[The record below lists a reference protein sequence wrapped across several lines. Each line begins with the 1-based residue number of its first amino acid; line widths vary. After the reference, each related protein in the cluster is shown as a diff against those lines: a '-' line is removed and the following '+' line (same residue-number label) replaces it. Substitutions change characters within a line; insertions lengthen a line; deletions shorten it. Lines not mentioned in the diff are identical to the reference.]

1 MIDFFPLG
9 GWLLIALRICGTAA
23 LAFLVWRHARG
34 GRIEQQLRRMAVAGG
49 QHTLSAARRGFSST
63 TATLGGTMD
72 SLNRKHVL
80 LLLILSG
87 IALTW
92 YTGWFTD
99 FQSTLNYGLGIAL
112 KILLPF
118 LVLAT
123 AGGIGIMYLVRRWLA
138 PPVQAQAPYAAPI
151 APAAVVPPVATP
163 PAAAPVVAPVA
174 TPVAAAPAVDPGTP
188 PDTDPSRLTRFARDS
203 WLSLGA
209 VLLILLPLTALYLL
223 GSDPTGL
230 MPSSASASFVHHPVL
245 WKYIVI
251 FLALCFTFR
260 WGAQLPWTLGWAFIA
275 LRAIAFGAF
284 AYSVYPHIVAN
295 LPAFGAYLA
304 NEGWVMAARVV
315 EWIRVW
321 MPQREVFTFLF
332 VLLSLGGRIKVVA
345 ADGLRYG
352 GFARLLSFLLIILI
366 SATLFAICDQRFGWG
381 VLAYAGMPGI
391 SRIYLVEG
399 LFAFGLL
406 AFAVSYYATGHL
418 PREQLRYLS
427 AIAMLMAAFFFLGF
441 DDSNRW
447 WSGLGPIIEL
457 LMTLGVWG
465 FVIPFTYMALS
476 LVPGLGWLMSKVAI
490 IAILVLVLLGML
502 ATSSGLVSRL
512 AGHPQK
518 NAAAECQYIFPP
530 GITNHIT
537 VKPGNWSGW
546 LCWEET
552 SKAEW
557 ATTTL
562 KRGHLWAEFRDAN
575 KQPVNTPDLKT
586 LTGKSGSRQV
596 AIAFHVSPDA
606 DGELLISV
614 AVNDK

>member
-1 MIDFFPLG
+1 
-9 GWLLIALRICGTAA
+9 
-23 LAFLVWRHARG
+23 
-34 GRIEQQLRRMAVAGG
+34 
-49 QHTLSAARRGFSST
+49 
-63 TATLGGTMD
+63 MD
-72 SLNRKHVL
+72 TLNRKHVL

-138 PPVQAQAPYAAPI
+138 PPVPAQASYAAPV

-163 PAAAPVVAPVA
+163 PAAAPVAAPVA

-203 WLSLGA
+203 WPSLAA
-209 VLLILLPLTALYLL
+209 VILILLPLTALYLL

-230 MPSSASASFVHHPVL
+230 MPQSASASLVHHPVL
-245 WKYIVI
+245 WKYVVI

-260 WGAQLPWTLGWAFIA
+260 WGAQLPRTLGWAFIT

-295 LPAFGAYLA
+295 LPVFGAYLTK
-304 NEGWVMAARVV
+304 EGWVTAARVV
-315 EWIRVW
+315 EWVRIW
-321 MPQREVFTFLF
+321 MPQREAFT
-332 VLLSLGGRIKVVA
+332 VLLILGSLAGRIKVFA
-345 ADGLRYG
+345 ADGLVYG

-366 SATLFAICDQRFGWG
+366 SATLFTLCDQRFGWG
-381 VLAYAGMPGI
+381 ILASAGMPTLG
-391 SRIYLVEG
+391 RIYLVEG

-418 PREQLRYLS
+418 PREQLKVLS
-427 AIAMLMAAFFFLGF
+427 VVAMLMALFFFLGF

-457 LMTLGVWG
+457 LLTLGVWG
-465 FVIPFTYMALS
+465 FVIPFIYMTLS
-476 LVPGLGWLMSKVAI
+476 LVPGLGRLMSKTAI
-490 IAILVLVLLGML
+490 IAILTLLLLGIL
-502 ATSSGLVSRL
+502 ATSSGITARF
-512 AGHPQK
+512 AGQSQK
-518 NAAAECQYIFPP
+518 ASVAECRYIFPP

-546 LCWEET
+546 LCWDET

-562 KRGHLWAEFRDAN
+562 KKGFITAEFRDAN
-575 KQPVNTPDLKT
+575 KEPVKTPDVKT
-586 LTGKSGSRQV
+586 LIGKSGSNQV

-606 DGELLISV
+606 DSALLITV
-614 AVNDK
+614 AVNAK